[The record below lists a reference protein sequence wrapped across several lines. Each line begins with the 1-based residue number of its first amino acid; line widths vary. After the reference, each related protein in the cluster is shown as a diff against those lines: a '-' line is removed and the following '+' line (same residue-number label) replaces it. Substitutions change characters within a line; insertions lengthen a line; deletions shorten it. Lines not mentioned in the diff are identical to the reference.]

1 MKILNEY
8 EGVKIHAVPI
18 YVKMPARLFNETYY
32 DRAVNGLARYIKKTP
47 ELAGAD
53 WIYAHFLTDMGYVGA
68 RLKEK
73 LNIKVAAIVRGD
85 DVNAWP
91 KSKPE
96 LAEHIRY
103 CFAHC
108 DLLLANNK
116 GLARQAMTFAREIK
130 PDFKIAYNGINYQDF
145 EVNASLKDI
154 AAIRAEHGLPENKK
168 IMLCIAGAE
177 YMKGWGELLQ
187 AVAANRQAMGDWLL
201 LAITNKVGRGE
212 YYIDVEGKAKELGL
226 QDIVVVKNKMPFEV
240 VKRLYPAVDVFVLP
254 SYSEGISN
262 AVMEAMASGC
272 WTITTDV
279 GGHSEIIENNVNGF
293 LIAPKSQKDLDDILS
308 YTLAHYDERRE
319 EIGKA
324 ARASMER
331 LGDYNYNA
339 RLLLDMFVSHDKAH
353 K

>member
-1 MKILNEY
+1 M
-8 EGVKIHAVPI
+8 PI
-18 YVKMPARLFNETYY
+18 YVKMPSRFFNETYY
-32 DRAVNGLARYIKKTP
+32 DRAVKGLAKYIKKTP
-47 ELAGAD
+47 ELAGAE

-91 KSKPE
+91 QSKPE

-108 DLLLANNK
+108 DLLLANNR
-116 GLARQAMTFAREIK
+116 GLARQAMTFAGDTK
-130 PDFKIAYNGINYQDF
+130 PDFKIAYNGINYQEF
-145 EVNASLKDI
+145 EMNANAGKI
-154 AAIRAEHGLPENKK
+154 AEVRAKHGLPDGKK
-168 IMLCIAGAE
+168 VMLCIAAAE
-177 YMKGWGELLQ
+177 YMKGWAELLQ
-187 AVAANRQAMGDWLL
+187 AIAANRAAMNDWILL
-201 LAITNKVGRGE
+201 GVTNKTGHGE
-212 YYIDVEGKAKELGL
+212 YYIDVEQRAKELGL
-226 QDIVVVKNKMPFEV
+226 ADMVIVKHKMPFEAI
-240 VKRLYPAVDVFVLP
+240 KQLYTAVNVFVLP

-262 AVMEAMASGC
+262 AVMEAMATGC

-279 GGHSEIIENNVNGF
+279 GGHREIMENNVNGF
-293 LIAPKSQKDLDDILS
+293 LIPARSQQELDDIIS

-331 LGDYNYNA
+331 IGDYKENA
-339 RLLLDMFVSHDKAH
+339 KVLLDMFVSYGEKSHMA
-353 K
+353 